1 MCMRQQL
8 DHVTCT
14 EVYKS
19 WRPCEDELRRKRI
32 KAARMAEEEQRKK
45 LSDASRSASG
55 PAGRH

>member
-1 MCMRQQL
+1 MRQQL

-14 EVYKS
+14 EVFKS

-45 LSDASRSASG
+45 LSQASG
-55 PAGRH
+55 SIAGAAGRR